1 MRLVSTRSCKPGAK
15 LGKAIFGETGQ
26 VLLGKDVELTERLLH
41 RLEEYGISL
50 IYIED
55 PLTEDVVIEGVI
67 SDELR
72 REVTQTVRG
81 EFRKMMND
89 TLRTTKSI
97 NPPDLASTFKSLI
110 NSVID
115 ELTST
120 SQAMIMLTDM
130 QVSDHYLYQHSLN
143 VCLYA
148 TQLGL
153 SYGYNRNDL
162 YMLSLGALMHDIG
175 KTKIPRELLLKPG
188 KLTVEEYEEVKKH
201 AELGFDILRGMP
213 NIPLLS
219 AHCAFQHHERLDGS
233 GYPRGLKGGEIH
245 DFARWVGIVDV
256 FDAMTTHRVYRRAML
271 PHEAVEILYTGS
283 TNHFDRD
290 KLSWFRDK
298 IAIYPLGIEVTL
310 NTGEIGVVVDLNA
323 NIPHRPIVRVV
334 ELEEGGPVAVP
345 YEVDLSKKLSV
356 MITDVNRS
364 KQMGQARN

>member
-15 LGKAIFGETGQ
+15 LGKPIYNEVGQ

-41 RLEEYGISL
+41 RLEEYGVHYF
-50 IYIED
+50 YIED
-55 PLTEDVVIEGVI
+55 PLTEDVVIEGVL
-67 SDELR
+67 SDDLR
-72 REVTQTVRG
+72 REATQTVRS
-81 EFRKMMND
+81 EFRKLMND
-89 TLRTTKSI
+89 TLKTTKSV
-97 NPPDLASTFKSLI
+97 NPPDLANSFRPLI
-110 NSVID
+110 HSVID
-115 ELTST
+115 ELTQT

-130 QVSDHYLYQHSLN
+130 HVTDHYLYQHSLN

-148 TQLGL
+148 TQLGM

-175 KTKIPRELLLKPG
+175 KTKISRELLLKPG
-188 KLTVEEYEEVKKH
+188 KLTADEYEEVKKH
-201 AELGFDILRGMP
+201 AEIGFDILRGMP

-233 GYPRGLKGGEIH
+233 GYPRGLKGEDIH

-256 FDAMTTHRVYRRAML
+256 FDAMTTHRVYRKAML
-271 PHEAVEILYTGS
+271 PHEAVDILYAGS
-283 TNHFDRD
+283 MDHFDRD

-310 NTGEIGVVVDLNA
+310 STGEIGVVVDLNA
-323 NIPHRPIVRVV
+323 NIPHRPIVRIV
-334 ELEEGGPVAVP
+334 ELEESGPIAVP

-364 KQMGQARN
+364 KLLGNQRR